1 MTDRTEELL
10 DEIAAYA
17 DRLADSDE
25 LADKG
30 SMATAEALAELY
42 EKREWVAEWL
52 EQKPIHERKAYIGG
66 RPPEPDSRNRFS
78 QWLVWKEDQ
87 RQRRALVS
95 RHTYRLLNAHEV
107 QGYLTLGQI
116 TSERTV
122 RPFDWFRK
130 NRYFDRIPEVEKR
143 AIALA
148 GSADRVT
155 GAHTRQAVADWKREV
170 LGVKG
175 VKEAVRTAKA
185 ERDRIKAQA
194 AIRQLVADG
203 DEGEMEKFH
212 RWYVDLA
219 RSLNEKAARP

>member
-17 DRLADSDE
+17 DRLADSDK

-52 EQKPIHERKAYIGG
+52 EQKPIHEKKAYIGG

-78 QWLVWKEDQ
+78 QWLMWKEEQ
-87 RQRRALVS
+87 RNKRGLVS

-107 QGYLTLGQI
+107 KGYLTLGQI
-116 TSERTV
+116 TSERAV

-130 NRYFDRIPEVEKR
+130 NRYLDRIPEVER
-143 AIALA
+143 LAIELA

-155 GAHTRQAVADWKREV
+155 AAHTRQAVADWKRDV
-170 LGVKG
+170 LGAKG
-175 VKEAVRTAKA
+175 VREAVRSSKA
-185 ERDRIKAQA
+185 QRDRIRAQTYVQA
-194 AIRQLVADG
+194 LLADG
-203 DEGEMEKFH
+203 DQAEAEKFH
-212 RWYVDLA
+212 EWY
-219 RSLNEKAARP
+219 KALLRRRMLKAVS